1 MLGGERAPQGTVT
14 GETWYRD
21 CGCGKAG
28 ATLEMNNC
36 RCVLVCKAAQ
46 SWSLRV
52 CQCIHPG
59 GVRSSQAFVQKSFQ
73 MFASLAASRWLSR
86 CFHPSLME
94 HLRSSFDHRRSSPF
108 SELSPPQG
116 GVSLPG
122 ARMGLLGCP
131 SLIGVI
137 LCSSGCYSS

>member
-1 MLGGERAPQGTVT
+1 MLGGERALQGTAA

-21 CGCGKAG
+21 CGCGKVG

-52 CQCIHPG
+52 CQRIHPG
-59 GVRSSQAFVQKSFQ
+59 GVRSSQAFVQKSSQ

-86 CFHPSLME
+86 CFHQME
-94 HLRSSFDHRRSSPF
+94 FLRSSFVHRRCSPF

-116 GVSLPG
+116 GVSLP
-122 ARMGLLGCP
+122 
-131 SLIGVI
+131 
-137 LCSSGCYSS
+137 